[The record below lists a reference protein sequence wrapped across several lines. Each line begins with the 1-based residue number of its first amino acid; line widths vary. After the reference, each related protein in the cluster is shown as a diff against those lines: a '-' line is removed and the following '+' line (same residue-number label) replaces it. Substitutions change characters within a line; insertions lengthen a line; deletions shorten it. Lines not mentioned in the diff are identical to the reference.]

1 MPVNPLWRKA
11 PFVLRRFPGV
21 LASLVAAAAL
31 LALAAAAS
39 PLFVSASASAAVG
52 DELDRLTPFGA
63 GVYATM
69 TGPVAP
75 DDVEAAGNPTFAERT
90 AALEDATADMPHLGG
105 IVSTVVGP
113 EIAAAGEGRDDLGV
127 RLLARTD
134 ALDHVTT
141 LDGGG
146 EGVWIADTTAE
157 ELGLRPG
164 DELRLG
170 LGTTPR
176 DATVR
181 VAGVYRALFLEP
193 HTPYWR
199 SLEPDIYPQPPEF
212 GTPPTFV
219 MADEATITDLAT
231 ELGVERVDY
240 LWEFPL
246 DTQALSLG
254 EAERA
259 AADLERL
266 GAALGPEGGPLAELF
281 ACDHCFPQRRVEY
294 TTGMPRAVRAA
305 KESAGTV
312 RGPVD
317 LLANAG
323 SLVALIV
330 VGAVGAFSLAR
341 RRVENAVLVAR
352 GTGPASAGTRVALEG
367 FLPVLAGTVLGVA
380 VAYLIVA
387 GVGPDGAIDRD
398 GLVDG
403 LRAAAIRVPAALLLL
418 GLVGGIWFAR
428 LARSGDTHGR
438 RLPAIAWE
446 LPVLAVAAFCLYQLV
461 IGDAFSAAEEGGVA
475 QPSPYLLLFPI
486 FLLAGVAGLGA
497 RGLRRLVR
505 RWRAR
510 SAGSSEAVFLATHR
524 LGAARLLLVLL
535 VTASALALGM
545 FVYAETVVTSYR
557 ATVRAA
563 SFLGTGSDVRGLTS
577 FDHDAPADLPVP
589 VTKVTQLAGNGIVRL
604 GSLPVDIVAIDAD
617 TLPQTVYWDASYA
630 SASIETI
637 VGELAAGGDPLPVAL
652 LGGGGLEGEQPLTV
666 GEGATLHARV
676 VGEEGGYCCRV
687 PAVAL
692 HAHGESLGSAEHEP
706 AVERAGNRAQRLLEE
721 CELLRDRAVVGRHD
735 DEPVA
740 VGEVLEYDAARS
752 SGLPSDHRQHE
763 GMDLEPTGQ
772 RASGPAHDPDAEPRE
787 PSIELSMHEQRDTL
801 EEGQLIGL
809 RRGTHPR
816 TASPA
821 PPEAVLVLGGI
832 PFSLP
837 SWPIGGVLRNCRLSR
852 SGSFGAQSCEPPEV
866 GIEGDEDGV
875 VLDRERSEVRV
886 ADEISRSAAFG
897 QQTGQQVQVAWC
909 RIDQPRRW
917 LIGPAADD
925 GRRSVHV
932 ERLGEHGGVRRQP
945 HKSQQH

>member
-1 MPVNPLWRKA
+1 MPGNPLWRKA

-52 DELDRLTPFGA
+52 DELDRLTLFGA

-90 AALEDATADMPHLGG
+90 AALEDATVDTPHLGG
-105 IVSTVVGP
+105 IVSTILGP
-113 EIAAAGEGRDDLGV
+113 EISAAGEGRDDLGV

-134 ALDHVTT
+134 ALDHVTKVE
-141 LDGGG
+141 GGG

-157 ELGLRPG
+157 ELGIRPG

-181 VAGVYRALFLEP
+181 VAGVYRALFLDP

-199 SLEPDIYPQPPEF
+199 SLETDIYPQPPEF

-219 MADEATITDLAT
+219 IADEATITDFAT

-341 RRVENAVLVAR
+341 RRVENTVLVAR
-352 GTGPASAGTRVALEG
+352 GTGPASAGTRTALEG
-367 FLPVLAGTVLGVA
+367 LLPVLAGTVLGVA
-380 VAYLIVA
+380 VAYLVVA
-387 GVGPDGAIDRD
+387 GVGPNGAIDRD
-398 GLVDG
+398 GVVDA
-403 LRAAAIRVPAALLLL
+403 LRAAGIRVPAALLLL

-428 LARSGDTHGR
+428 LAKSGDAHRR
-438 RLPAIAWE
+438 RLPVIPWE

-461 IGDAFSAAEEGGVA
+461 TGDAFSAAEDGGVA

-510 SAGSSEAVFLATHR
+510 SARSSEAVFLATHR

-545 FVYAETVVTSYR
+545 FVYAETVVSSYR

-563 SFLGTGSDVRGLTS
+563 SFLGTGSDVRGWTS
-577 FDHDAPADLPVP
+577 FDRDVPTDLGVP
-589 VTKVTQLAGNGIVRL
+589 VTKVTQLSGNGVVKLGNLPVDLLAIDAETLPATVYWNDSYASVPLAQIVTEL
-604 GSLPVDIVAIDAD
+604 TEGGGSLPVM
-617 TLPQTVYWDASYA
+617 
-630 SASIETI
+630 
-637 VGELAAGGDPLPVAL
+637 L
-652 LGGGGLEGEQPLTV
+652 LGGGLDGDQMLTI
-666 GEGATLHARV
+666 GEGDTLPVDVVEHPRAFPGMSRRGATVVVDTDAFEAAADEAGLNSPLNSASARTQLWAKGETARTLRLLENSIARPYPLFTAEEARNRPETVAFTRTFAFLEALGLAAGLLALVGLVVYLQVRQRGRVVAFGLARRMGLTARTHRRALALELGLAVLTAFVLGLGTALVAARV
-676 VGEEGGYCCRV
+676 VMTEVEPLASISPV
-687 PAVAL
+687 PLFEPPYLYAALALGVLALVTVAGAAL
-692 HAHGESLGSAEHEP
+692 AS
-706 AVERAGNRAQRLLEE
+706 RAAGRANL
-721 CELLRDRAVVGRHD
+721 A
-735 DEPVA
+735 
-740 VGEVLEYDAARS
+740 EVL
-752 SGLPSDHRQHE
+752 
-763 GMDLEPTGQ
+763 
-772 RASGPAHDPDAEPRE
+772 
-787 PSIELSMHEQRDTL
+787 
-801 EEGQLIGL
+801 
-809 RRGTHPR
+809 
-816 TASPA
+816 
-821 PPEAVLVLGGI
+821 
-832 PFSLP
+832 
-837 SWPIGGVLRNCRLSR
+837 
-852 SGSFGAQSCEPPEV
+852 
-866 GIEGDEDGV
+866 
-875 VLDRERSEVRV
+875 
-886 ADEISRSAAFG
+886 
-897 QQTGQQVQVAWC
+897 
-909 RIDQPRRW
+909 
-917 LIGPAADD
+917 
-925 GRRSVHV
+925 
-932 ERLGEHGGVRRQP
+932 RLGE
-945 HKSQQH
+945 

>member
-1 MPVNPLWRKA
+1 MNPLWRKA

-90 AALEDATADMPHLGG
+90 GALEDATADTPHLGG
-105 IVSTVVGP
+105 IVSTILGP
-113 EIAAAGEGRDDLGV
+113 EISAAGEGRDDLGV

-134 ALDHVTT
+134 ALDHVTK
-141 LDGGG
+141 LEGGG
-146 EGVWIADTTAE
+146 EGVWIADSTAE
-157 ELGLRPG
+157 ELGIRPG

-181 VAGVYRALFLEP
+181 VAGVYRALFLDP

-199 SLEPDIYPQPPEF
+199 SLETDIYPQPPEF

-219 MADEATITDLAT
+219 IADEATITDLAT

-246 DTQALSLG
+246 DTQTLSLG

-341 RRVENAVLVAR
+341 RRVENTVLVAR
-352 GTGPASAGTRVALEG
+352 GTGPASAGTRTALEG
-367 FLPVLAGTVLGVA
+367 LLPVLAGN
-380 VAYLIVA
+380 
-387 GVGPDGAIDRD
+387 GARRRRRVPRRRGARPERRDRPRRARRRPARRGD
-398 GLVDG
+398 PRARGAAPARARGRDLV
-403 LRAAAIRVPAALLLL
+403 RAARQVGRHAPPA
-418 GLVGGIWFAR
+418 
-428 LARSGDTHGR
+428 
-438 RLPAIAWE
+438 PAVIPWE

-461 IGDAFSAAEEGGVA
+461 TGDAFSAAEDGGVA

-505 RWRAR
+505 RWRAPV
-510 SAGSSEAVFLATHR
+510 GR
-524 LGAARLLLVLL
+524 LVRGRVPRGAPAR
-535 VTASALALGM
+535 G
-545 FVYAETVVTSYR
+545 
-557 ATVRAA
+557 RAA
-563 SFLGTGSDVRGLTS
+563 PARPARDRLRARARDVRLRGDRRLVVP
-577 FDHDAPADLPVP
+577 DDRARRLVPRHRQRRARPA
-589 VTKVTQLAGNGIVRL
+589 R
-604 GSLPVDIVAIDAD
+604 
-617 TLPQTVYWDASYA
+617 ASTA
-630 SASIETI
+630 TCRPTSAS
-637 VGELAAGGDPLPVAL
+637 
-652 LGGGGLEGEQPLTV
+652 
-666 GEGATLHARV
+666 
-676 VGEEGGYCCRV
+676 
-687 PAVAL
+687 
-692 HAHGESLGSAEHEP
+692 
-706 AVERAGNRAQRLLEE
+706 
-721 CELLRDRAVVGRHD
+721 
-735 DEPVA
+735 
-740 VGEVLEYDAARS
+740 RS
-752 SGLPSDHRQHE
+752 
-763 GMDLEPTGQ
+763 
-772 RASGPAHDPDAEPRE
+772 PR
-787 PSIELSMHEQRDTL
+787 
-801 EEGQLIGL
+801 
-809 RRGTHPR
+809 
-816 TASPA
+816 
-821 PPEAVLVLGGI
+821 
-832 PFSLP
+832 
-837 SWPIGGVLRNCRLSR
+837 
-852 SGSFGAQSCEPPEV
+852 
-866 GIEGDEDGV
+866 
-875 VLDRERSEVRV
+875 
-886 ADEISRSAAFG
+886 
-897 QQTGQQVQVAWC
+897 
-909 RIDQPRRW
+909 
-917 LIGPAADD
+917 
-925 GRRSVHV
+925 
-932 ERLGEHGGVRRQP
+932 
-945 HKSQQH
+945 